1 MHVSHIVLYAGI
13 PVLVL
18 ADTPAHPCEM
28 SCKSTIGQM
37 KPNRIVVYDHDQGI
51 VRLQLQLDSNIK
63 HQLRLLCNVI
73 L

>member
-1 MHVSHIVLYAGI
+1 MQVSHIVLYTGI

-18 ADTPAHPCEM
+18 ADNPAHPCEM

-37 KPNRIVVYDHDQGI
+37 KPNRIVYDHDQGI

-63 HQLRLLCNVI
+63 HQLQMLCNVI